1 MRMVILGAPGA
12 GKGTQARLI
21 SESQGIPQI
30 ATGDILRQAVR
41 EGTPLGREAQ
51 VYMDRG
57 ELVPDSVMIGLIRE
71 RLSCEDCANGFILD
85 GFPRTLEQAKA
96 LNALLSDLG
105 KPLTHVFDVEVPRE
119 ELLKRLTG
127 RRVCRQCS
135 ASFHLEFNPPRQEG
149 VCDHCGGELFQRA
162 DDNAQT
168 VGKRLDVYGEQTK
181 PLTAFYR
188 ELGVL
193 TTIDGTRDIGEV
205 RKEFA
210 DLLGAVSTKQ
220 G

>member
-1 MRMVILGAPGA
+1 MRMVFLGAPGA

-30 ATGDILRQAVR
+30 STGDILRAAVR

-51 VYMDRG
+51 GYMERG
-57 ELVPDSVMIGLIRE
+57 ELVPDSVMVGLIRE

-85 GFPRTLEQAKA
+85 GFPRTLDQAEA
-96 LNALLSDLG
+96 LDALLGELN

-127 RRVCRQCS
+127 RRVCRNCS
-135 ASFHLEFNPPRQEG
+135 ASFHVEFNPPQAEG

-162 DDNAQT
+162 DDNLET
-168 VGKRLDVYGEQTK
+168 VGKRLDVYGEQTR
-181 PLTAFYR
+181 PLTAYYR
-188 ELGVL
+188 EKGILK
-193 TTIDGTRDIGEV
+193 TIDGMRPIGEV
-205 RKEFA
+205 QQ
-210 DLLGAVSTKQ
+210 DLAKMLLSTSTK
-220 G
+220 

>member
-1 MRMVILGAPGA
+1 MRMVFLGAPGA

-30 ATGDILRQAVR
+30 STGDILRAAVR

-51 VYMDRG
+51 GYMERG
-57 ELVPDSVMIGLIRE
+57 ELVPDAVMVGLIRE
-71 RLSCEDCANGFILD
+71 RLSGPDCANGFILD
-85 GFPRTLEQAKA
+85 GFPRTLDQAAA
-96 LNALLSDLG
+96 LDALLGELQ

-127 RRVCRQCS
+127 RRVCRSCS
-135 ASFHLEFNPPRQEG
+135 ASFHAVFNPPRAEG
-149 VCDHCGGELFQRA
+149 VCDHCGGELVQRA

-168 VGKRLDVYGEQTK
+168 VGKRLDVYGEQTR
-181 PLTAFYR
+181 PLTAYYR
-188 ELGVL
+188 EKGLL
-193 TTIDGTRDIGEV
+193 RTIDGERPIAEIQ
-205 RKEFA
+205 REFA
-210 DLLGAVSTKQ
+210 DLLGAGRTVQ

>member
-1 MRMVILGAPGA
+1 MVFLGAPGA

-30 ATGDILRQAVR
+30 STGDILRAAVR

-51 VYMDRG
+51 GYMERG
-57 ELVPDSVMIGLIRE
+57 ELVPDAVMVGLIRE
-71 RLSCEDCANGFILD
+71 RLSGPDCANGFILD
-85 GFPRTLEQAKA
+85 GFPRTLEQAAA
-96 LNALLSDLG
+96 LDALLGELQ

-127 RRVCRQCS
+127 RRVCRSCS
-135 ASFHLEFNPPRQEG
+135 ASFHAVFNPPRVEG
-149 VCDHCGGELFQRA
+149 ICDHCGGELVQRA

-168 VGKRLDVYGEQTK
+168 VGKRLDVYGEQTR
-181 PLTAFYR
+181 PLTAYYR
-188 ELGVL
+188 EKGLL
-193 TTIDGTRDIGEV
+193 RTIDGERPIAEIQ
-205 RKEFA
+205 REFA
-210 DLLGAVSTKQ
+210 DLLGAGRTVQ

>member
-1 MRMVILGAPGA
+1 MRMVFLGAPGA

-30 ATGDILRQAVR
+30 STGDILRAAVR

-51 VYMDRG
+51 GYMERG
-57 ELVPDSVMIGLIRE
+57 ELVPDAVMVGLIRE
-71 RLSCEDCANGFILD
+71 RLSGPDCANGFILD
-85 GFPRTLEQAKA
+85 GFPRTLDQAAA
-96 LNALLSDLG
+96 LDALLGELQ

-127 RRVCRQCS
+127 RRVCRSCS
-135 ASFHLEFNPPRQEG
+135 ASFHAVFNPPRVEG
-149 VCDHCGGELFQRA
+149 ICDHCGGELVQRA

-168 VGKRLDVYGEQTK
+168 VGKRLDVYGEQTR
-181 PLTAFYR
+181 PLTAYYR
-188 ELGVL
+188 EKGLL
-193 TTIDGTRDIGEV
+193 RTIDGERPIAEIQ
-205 RKEFA
+205 REFA
-210 DLLGAVSTKQ
+210 DLLGAGRTVQ